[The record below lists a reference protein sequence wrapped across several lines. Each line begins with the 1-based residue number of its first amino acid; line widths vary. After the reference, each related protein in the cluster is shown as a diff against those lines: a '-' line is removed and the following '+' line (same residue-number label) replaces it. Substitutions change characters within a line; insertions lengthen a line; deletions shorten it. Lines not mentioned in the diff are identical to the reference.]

1 MSNQAIVI
9 IGGGHAAAQLC
20 ASLIDGKYAH
30 PIHLVSEDI
39 ELPYHRPPLSK
50 AFIKSLEAVPQLL
63 KPAAWFEQA
72 GIQLHLGQS
81 VKAIHRGQQ
90 SIELASGSVL
100 HYATLVIA
108 TGTRARTLPALQGLD
123 NVFSLRTVR
132 DAQNIR
138 KHIHESQNVALLGGG
153 FIGLEIAATAAALG
167 KQVQVFESAPRLL
180 MRSSSEPFSD
190 YILQTHRNAGIQVH
204 LNAQVTEF
212 KIENRRLTGVQCKHP
227 EHAGDAAPS
236 KLYATD
242 CLLLG
247 IGATPNIE
255 IAQDAGLECLNGI
268 SVNASLKTTDPAIY
282 AIGDCANFVGSG
294 CGAGHS
300 FRLESV
306 QNANDQAKFVAQVI
320 LGLKPTDAVYG
331 AIPWFWSEQGS
342 MRLQM
347 TGLYRSNLKTVRKDI
362 GEGSFT
368 LMHYDG
374 EQLVCAE
381 SVNAAADHLAARK
394 LIQTL

>member
-1 MSNQAIVI
+1 MSTQAVVI
-9 IGGGHAAAQLC
+9 IGGGHASAQLC
-20 ASLIDGKYAH
+20 ASLVDGKYAH
-30 PIHLVSEDI
+30 PIHLVTADT

-50 AFIKSLEAVPQLL
+50 AFIKTLDAVPQLL
-63 KPAAWFEQA
+63 KPANWYEQA
-72 GIQLHLGQS
+72 GIHLHLGETA
-81 VKAIHRGQQ
+81 KTIHRGQQ
-90 SIELASGSVL
+90 SIELASGKIL
-100 HYATLVIA
+100 HYGTLIIA
-108 TGTRARTLPALQGLD
+108 TGTSARTLAALHGLN
-123 NVFSLRTVR
+123 NVFSLRTVQ

-138 KHIHESQNVALLGGG
+138 KQIHASQNVALLGGG

-190 YILQTHRNAGIQVH
+190 YILQTHRKAGIHVH
-204 LNAQVTEF
+204 LNAQVTDF
-212 KIENRRLTGVQCKHP
+212 KIEHHRLTGIECKHP
-227 EHAGDAAPS
+227 EHAGDSAPS
-236 KLYATD
+236 RLYATD

-255 IAQDAGLECLNGI
+255 LAQNAGLECQNGI
-268 SVNASLKTTDPAIY
+268 SVNTSLKTSDSAIF
-282 AIGDCANFVGSG
+282 AMGDCANFVGAGSG
-294 CGAGHS
+294 TGQS

-320 LGLKPTDAVYG
+320 LGLKPSDAHYS

-347 TGLYRSNLKTVRKDI
+347 TGLYRSNLRTVRKDI

-368 LMHYDG
+368 LMHYDQ